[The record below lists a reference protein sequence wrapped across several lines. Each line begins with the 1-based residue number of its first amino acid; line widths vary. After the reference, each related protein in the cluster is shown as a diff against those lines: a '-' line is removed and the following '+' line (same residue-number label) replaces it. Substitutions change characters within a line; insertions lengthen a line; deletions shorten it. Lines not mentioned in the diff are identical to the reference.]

1 MAIGILSHVPGGL
14 GVFEVVMITAL
25 PKVDRTQMLAV
36 LLIFRLL
43 YYIMPFL
50 VALLALLAYEA
61 KLYLSKNSN
70 KKK

>member
-1 MAIGILSHVPGGL
+1 
-14 GVFEVVMITAL
+14 MITAL

-50 VALLALLAYEA
+50 VALLALLVYEA
-61 KLYLSKNSN
+61 KLYLSENSD